1 MFLICEIEQEKISYR
16 AVWMHKYPVL
26 CLVHRESSVNICPS
40 LQVLW
45 GEIIRKDDSDAKMLN
60 TSKGRERKIG
70 I

>member
-1 MFLICEIEQEKISYR
+1 
-16 AVWMHKYPVL
+16 MHKYPVL
-26 CLVHRESSVNICPS
+26 GWVHRESSVNICPS

-45 GEIIRKDDSDAKMLN
+45 GEIIRKDGSDAKMLN